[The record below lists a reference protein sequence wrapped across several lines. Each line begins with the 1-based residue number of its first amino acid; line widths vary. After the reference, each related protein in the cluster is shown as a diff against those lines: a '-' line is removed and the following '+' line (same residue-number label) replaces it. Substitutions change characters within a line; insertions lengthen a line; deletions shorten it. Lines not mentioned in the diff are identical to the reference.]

1 MASNIKLRILSWN
14 ADGIKAKI
22 PLLSYYLHLLKIDV
36 LCLQET
42 HLSPSNK
49 LYIPG
54 YFVYRSDRTATHN
67 FGRKG
72 GVAIAVKNTLEHYHL
87 NNLPATTFENVRIII
102 KTKELPSLQI
112 ASVYKRPNKPYKQG
126 DLFPFFNSLHH
137 SFITGDFN
145 AKHSAWGSRL
155 NNSNGS
161 LLLNDITNYNLLIH
175 SQDSPTHYSYIN
187 TVLPDILDFGLSK
200 NIPFF
205 VTTNVLTALPSDH
218 RPISFSFSISPIH
231 TKPEYPYHLHKINWS
246 HFQILLDFLLPS
258 IPKLL
263 TTNQIDQYISL
274 LQHSILDT
282 LDLMAPSPIKSDSR
296 PPIPLSI
303 HKLILHKRKIRNY
316 WLRHRSPYLKTYLN
330 FLTKEVR
337 KLLYLNQANHIIRQ
351 SHYTNINDSSLWNT
365 TRRILKKQT
374 IIPPLFVQNQFI
386 HQPQDKCDVFADYLS
401 KTFTTHPSSNLSHD
415 SIILTHNSKAIPT
428 VPHAVS
434 FISPFEVL
442 QYIEYLKPK
451 LSYGPDLISPYII
464 KQFSFAVIV
473 RYAAIFNSCLRL
485 SYFPTT
491 WKVAHVIPILKSNK
505 SPDNPLNYRPI
516 SLLSSVGKVFEKCIL
531 YRLNTYLNSIN
542 AIPHYQ
548 FGFRTLLSTNHQILR
563 LTEDILLA
571 FQKFQY
577 VSAVFLD
584 IEKAFDTVWHP
595 GLLYKLSLLGV
606 PQYLHNIIKSFL
618 QHRTFH
624 VRLKHYLSVSKPI
637 HAGVPQGA
645 VLSPTLFNVYL
656 SDFPTTSNTSLALFA
671 DDSAL
676 YSIDSNLLTAISFLQ
691 NHLNLIETWAL
702 NWHIKLNVSKCNA
715 KIFSLRRYNN
725 LPPLLYQNET
735 IPWLSSTEPIK
746 YLGVLMDRRLHW
758 RNNIINRITL
768 ANKRWH
774 QLLPLVKYSHSL
786 NIKTKLHIYLT
797 MIRPI
802 LTYACPI
809 WGSASKTNTAKIQ
822 TFQNS
827 CLRTIVKA
835 PWYIPNNQIHNELG
849 VLPIPNYFIQIST
862 KFYNKINNI
871 PSAIHFQLGKQN
883 SHHNRLK
890 RKLPKQ
896 FFHPP

>member
-1 MASNIKLRILSWN
+1 MASNLKLKILSWN
-14 ADGIKAKI
+14 ADGIKNKI
-22 PLLSYYLHLLKIDV
+22 SLLSYYLHLLKIDV

-42 HLSPSNK
+42 HLSPYNK
-49 LYIPG
+49 FYIPG
-54 YFVYRSDRTATHN
+54 YYVYRSDRMTQHN

-72 GVAIAVKNTLEHYHL
+72 GVAIAVKNTIEHYHL
-87 NNLPATTFENVRIII
+87 NNLQASTFENVRIII
-102 KTKELPSLQI
+102 KTKELASLQI
-112 ASVYKRPNKPYKQG
+112 SSIYKRPNKPYKQG
-126 DLFPFFNSLHH
+126 DIFPFFNTTQY
-137 SFITGDFN
+137 SFISGDFN

-187 TVLPDILDFGLSK
+187 NILPDILDFGLSK
-200 NIPFF
+200 NIPFYI
-205 VTTNVLTALPSDH
+205 TTNILDALPSDH
-218 RPISFSFSISPIH
+218 RPLTFSFSVSPIH
-231 TKPEYPYHLHKINWS
+231 TKPEYPFHLHKINWTY
-246 HFQILLDFLLPS
+246 FQTLLNFLLPS
-258 IPKLL
+258 IPKLQ
-263 TTNQIDQYISL
+263 TTKQIDQYVSS

-282 LDLMAPSPIKSDSR
+282 IDLIAPSPIKTDSR
-296 PPIPLSI
+296 PPIPLTI
-303 HKLILHKRKIRNY
+303 HKLILHKRKVRNY

-337 KLLYLNQANHIIRQ
+337 KLLYLNHANHIIRQ
-351 SHYTNINDSSLWNT
+351 SYYTNVNDSSLWNT
-365 TRRILKKQT
+365 TRKILKKPT
-374 IIPPLFVQNQFI
+374 IIPPLFVQNQYI
-386 HQPQDKCDVFADYLS
+386 HQPQNKSDIFAEYLS
-401 KTFTTHPSSNLSHD
+401 KTFTPHISSNLSHD
-415 SIILTHNSKAIPT
+415 SLIIASNSNAIPT
-428 VPHAVS
+428 VPHQIS

-442 QYIEYLKPK
+442 NYIENLKPK

-473 RYAAIFNSCLRL
+473 RYTAIFNSCLRL
-485 SYFPTT
+485 SYFPTI
-491 WKVAHVIPILKSNK
+491 WKIAHIIPILKPNK

-516 SLLSSVGKVFEKCIL
+516 SLLSSIGKIFEKCIL
-531 YRLNTYLNSIN
+531 YRLNNYLNSIN
-542 AIPHYQ
+542 AIPQYQ
-548 FGFRTLLSTNHQILR
+548 FGFRTSLSTNHQILR

-577 VSAVFLD
+577 FCAVFLD

-606 PQYLHNIIKSFL
+606 PYYLHTLIKSFL
-618 QHRTFH
+618 QHRTFRI
-624 VRLKHYLSVSKPI
+624 RLKQYLSISKSI

-645 VLSPTLFNVYL
+645 VLSPTLFNLFLY
-656 SDFPTTSNTSLALFA
+656 DFPTTPNTSLALFA

-676 YSIDSNLLTAISFLQ
+676 YSTNKNLHTAISLLQ
-691 NHLNLIETWAL
+691 NHLNIVETWAL

-725 LPPLLYQNET
+725 LPPLLYQNEP
-735 IPWLSSTEPIK
+735 IPWLPSTEPIK

-758 RNNIINRITL
+758 RNNVINRITL

-774 QLLPLVKYSHSL
+774 QLLPLVKYSRSL

-809 WGSASKTNTAKIQ
+809 WGSASKTTINKIQ
-822 TFQNS
+822 IFQNS
-827 CLRTIVKA
+827 CLRTILKA
-835 PWYIPNNQIHNELG
+835 PWFIPNCQIHNELG
-849 VLPIPNYFIQIST
+849 VLPIKNYFVQTST
-862 KFYNKINNI
+862 KFYNKLNNI
-871 PSAIHFQLGKQN
+871 PSAIHFELGKQN